1 MRLDDTDRA
10 ILGALQQDAR
20 LPLAEVARRTSLS
33 LATVH
38 RKLQRLQRWGVVRGF
53 WVALDPVKVGL
64 AITAFVRLRL
74 RYKENMERDYALVA
88 QMPEVEEIHVVAG
101 DYDLLVKLRGRDNA
115 HVLELVQRIY
125 GIMGFLRS
133 NTEIC
138 LASPL
143 ERLTDVRTVPG

>member
-1 MRLDDTDRA
+1 MRLDETDRA
-10 ILGALQQDAR
+10 ILEVLQGDAR

-38 RKLQRLQRWGVVRGF
+38 RRLQRLQRWGAIRGF
-53 WVALDPVKVGL
+53 WVALDPAKVGL
-64 AITAFVRLRL
+64 AVTAFVRLRL
-74 RYKENMERDYALVA
+74 RYKENMEHDYALVA

-101 DYDLLVKLRGRDNA
+101 DYDLLVKVRGRDNA

-125 GIMGFLRS
+125 AIMGFLRS
-133 NTEIC
+133 NSEIC

-143 ERLTDVRTVPG
+143 ERLTDVRTVPL